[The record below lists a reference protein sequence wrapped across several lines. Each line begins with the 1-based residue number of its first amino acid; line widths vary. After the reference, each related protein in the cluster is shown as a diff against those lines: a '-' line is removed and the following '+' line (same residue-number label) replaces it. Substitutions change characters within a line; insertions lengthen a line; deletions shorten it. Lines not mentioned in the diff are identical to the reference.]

1 MRASYRRLFF
11 HVLFVLLSSRYVAYN
26 NTKEIHGLQ
35 TKGRDSMTAK
45 EKTTLIKQAGKLYTL
60 GLSVEKH
67 REKLRRLVA
76 KNTPYDSPQM
86 KMALEEFQKIDE
98 EWKRLEKE
106 HLRYRN
112 TIGVKQEVN
121 LK

>member
-1 MRASYRRLFF
+1 
-11 HVLFVLLSSRYVAYN
+11 
-26 NTKEIHGLQ
+26 
-35 TKGRDSMTAK
+35 MTVK
-45 EKTTLIKQAGKLYTL
+45 EKTTLMKQAGKLYTL

-86 KMALEEFQKIDE
+86 KTALEEFQKVDE

-106 HLRYRN
+106 HLQYRSQIVIENEN
-112 TIGVKQEVN
+112 T
-121 LK
+121 